1 VPLPDNTSAEIE
13 AFGALLGIDSE
24 GKSDVPPVTAP
35 RAVVQIT
42 RISAAPTSTDEEAG
56 ELWVSDEFDEGLS
69 ELNEFLVTLAS
80 VAREPAIGPIT
91 RFDLPP
97 AVVFFMSPLTLDDEP
112 DVDAPAPKSAALLLH
127 HGNFG
132 VAADIPDPV
141 LHHVMNVQSM
151 QRGPG
156 HPFFGYAEAMVSAR
170 RSLAQGRAA
179 AAILESGTAMEVLVS
194 ATIREV
200 APLRGMTSQKA
211 QNILDGSFKSRLE
224 HHLGPLTGLTV
235 DLSSST
241 NTVGAWYLGGYQS
254 RNDVVHRGHRPEL
267 AEARA
272 AVREVEGVVRDLG
285 RALQAD
291 PATQSIGGLL
301 VNFAR

>member
-1 VPLPDNTSAEIE
+1 
-13 AFGALLGIDSE
+13 
-24 GKSDVPPVTAP
+24 
-35 RAVVQIT
+35 
-42 RISAAPTSTDEEAG
+42 
-56 ELWVSDEFDEGLS
+56 
-69 ELNEFLVTLAS
+69 
-80 VAREPAIGPIT
+80 
-91 RFDLPP
+91 
-97 AVVFFMSPLTLDDEP
+97 
-112 DVDAPAPKSAALLLH
+112 
-127 HGNFG
+127 
-132 VAADIPDPV
+132 
-141 LHHVMNVQSM
+141 
-151 QRGPG
+151 
-156 HPFFGYAEAMVSAR
+156 
-170 RSLAQGRAA
+170 
-179 AAILESGTAMEVLVS
+179 MEVLVS

-224 HHLGPLTGLTV
+224 HHLGPLSGLTV

-254 RNDVVHRGHRPEL
+254 RNDIVHRGRRPEM

-291 PATQSIGGLL
+291 PATQSIGELL